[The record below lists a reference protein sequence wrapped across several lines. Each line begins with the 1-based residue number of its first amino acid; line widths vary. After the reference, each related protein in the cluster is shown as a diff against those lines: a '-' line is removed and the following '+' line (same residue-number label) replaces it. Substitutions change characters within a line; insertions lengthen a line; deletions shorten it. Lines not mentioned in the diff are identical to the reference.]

1 MQDVDKLVK
10 QVARLLRK
18 SGVENY
24 DQTKHIF
31 REIRKELDLSPPKRR
46 GRDTVKRISLEQ
58 LRSFLDHA
66 QRHSATR
73 GLMMQALYETAV
85 RVDEFVNLRVEHFLY
100 EQRRLVVVAG
110 KGDKRREIPLTSA
123 LSNLLRIHND
133 KRTEG
138 PIFRSTKG
146 SAFTCRRIQQIVDE
160 VASNAVL
167 TTKISP
173 HILRH
178 TRATDL
184 VEAGMTRDQLRSILG
199 HEKSDTTDIYTR
211 TAAALT
217 RDAYDAAA
225 RVIEGKL

>member
-167 TTKISP
+167 TTKVSP
-173 HILRH
+173 HIPATHQSDRPRRGRDDPTTSCASIPRPREIRH
-178 TRATDL
+178 HRLSTPGPR
-184 VEAGMTRDQLRSILG
+184 RSLPA
-199 HEKSDTTDIYTR
+199 TR
-211 TAAALT
+211 TT
-217 RDAYDAAA
+217 RPP
-225 RVIEGKL
+225 G